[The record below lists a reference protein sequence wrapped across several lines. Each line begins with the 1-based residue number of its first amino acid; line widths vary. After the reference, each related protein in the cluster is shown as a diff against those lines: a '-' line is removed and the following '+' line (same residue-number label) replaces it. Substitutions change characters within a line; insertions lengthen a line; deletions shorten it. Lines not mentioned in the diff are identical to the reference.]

1 LFAGDEPPDMEVE
14 TVLAPVDGSEAAM
27 EAFEYAVAVAERYGA
42 EVHALHVLGEAAS
55 RGLETG
61 DVDDEDVAALS
72 EEVMEAAREIAGET
86 PLNHSSAYG
95 FSSSRLT
102 QHPGSVILDAAEA
115 VAADFIVLP
124 RQPVTGDPDATIE
137 KAAQYVLA
145 YATQPVLS
153 V

>member
-1 LFAGDEPPDMEVE
+1 MEVE
-14 TVLAPVDGSEAAM
+14 TVLAPIDGSEASM
-27 EAFEYAVAVAERYGA
+27 EAFEYAVAIADRYGA
-42 EVHALHVLGEAAS
+42 GVHALHVLGEAAGH
-55 RGLETG
+55 GLATG
-61 DVDDEDVAALS
+61 DVDDEDVVALS
-72 EEVMEAAREIAGET
+72 EEVMDSARSIAGET

-102 QHPGSVILDAAEA
+102 QHPGSVILDAADE

-124 RQPVTGDPDATIE
+124 REPVTGDPDAVIE

>member
-1 LFAGDEPPDMEVE
+1 MDVE

-27 EAFEYAVAVAERYGA
+27 DAFEYAVAIADRYDA

-55 RGLETG
+55 RGLAVG
-61 DVDDEDVAALS
+61 DVDDEDVVALS
-72 EEVMEAAREIAGET
+72 EEVMDATLEIAGET

-102 QHPGSVILDAAEA
+102 QHPGSVILDAADEID
-115 VAADFIVLP
+115 ADFIVLP
-124 RQPVTGDPDATIE
+124 RQPVTGDPDAVIE